1 MSLNE
6 LLAEYHYCCKTVQ
19 KKDSQ
24 VSELKLF
31 SVMCA
36 VLQSII
42 SNAGARCMQCKYIWP
57 ILSKMVFLV
66 SISALLLPISILQS
80 VSVMNI

>member
-1 MSLNE
+1 MSCLQNIITAVR
-6 LLAEYHYCCKTVQ
+6 LYK

-57 ILSKMVFLV
+57 ILSKMVLLV